1 MKWVSCCY
9 ISHPLDATPLH
20 LLDTDLPTPAGSFLT
35 PIVAR
40 LVPRSPR
47 CKIHLVT
54 FQAHDLLAASRKA
67 LNAQLWAMALDLP
80 ARARVTQPLIREHA
94 RPTLWK
100 YPCVQR
106 QHFQQL
112 AERRSVA

>member
-1 MKWVSCCY
+1 M
-9 ISHPLDATPLH
+9 
-20 LLDTDLPTPAGSFLT
+20 
-35 PIVAR
+35 
-40 LVPRSPR
+40 
-47 CKIHLVT
+47 T

-94 RPTLWK
+94 RPALWK

-106 QHFQQL
+106 QHFNNWLNAAVLRSLSPSYDVL
-112 AERRSVA
+112 AERRNADQHQRNLLLTSLVHTRYLVNIS